1 MKRFQTDFGVTI
13 QLARGDEA
21 VTAQS
26 YDVTTLKAEHLT
38 NALSVLTWVE
48 AELKR
53 YPAGFVKKHGSKNL
67 LLANAYVSKAAKGNT
82 PAYSPTFIAERSSG
96 SLLVTVPTAMTPT
109 IEALG
114 RGYLHSTLFS
124 YLLADVKSPDS
135 PLALARWTALES
147 DDSKLETES
156 VKRLI

>member
-1 MKRFQTDFGVTI
+1 MHHFKTSLALVSALTLAASAFAQKLETPKVAEKGGQGKAGAPIEQNPDFSEAVKRFQTDFGVTI

-67 LLANAYVSKAAKGNT
+67 VLANAYVS
-82 PAYSPTFIAERSSG
+82 AEAISIPRSSATC
-96 SLLVTVPTAMTPT
+96 SRT
-109 IEALG
+109 
-114 RGYLHSTLFS
+114 
-124 YLLADVKSPDS
+124 
-135 PLALARWTALES
+135 
-147 DDSKLETES
+147 
-156 VKRLI
+156 